1 MCYSPEHIENTDL
14 HSGLLNSHCT
24 VLFWFSLT
32 LQVSEFVPFIFST
45 GLRQSE
51 ATYKCLLCTVF
62 LSQSVT
68 RLHDVTN
75 ATMGNSSK

>member
-1 MCYSPEHIENTDL
+1 MIINV
-14 HSGLLNSHCT
+14 T
-24 VLFWFSLT
+24 VGIFVVGVFFLCRVKT
-32 LQVSEFVPFIFST
+32 IRGNIQVPP
-45 GLRQSE
+45 L
-51 ATYKCLLCTVF
+51 YDF